1 MADLGPRWMP
11 ISTRRC
17 PRERCIEGELM
28 GSLNH
33 HVVPATHSRPPAPP
47 RKDQLSVGHA
57 PKASSPHIILN
68 CPSTYGKERQ
78 MIVKRFRGGGF
89 GRGDVGLHIK
99 SRDSRWE
106 RAAPR
111 CVYFPSHGH
120 LSIVIHLPGFRSTE
134 CERNRCVQHG
144 SSSRVRLCV
153 FF

>member
-1 MADLGPRWMP
+1 MP

-17 PRERCIEGELM
+17 PKERCIEGELT

-33 HVVPATHSRPPAPP
+33 PVVPATHSRPPAPP

-57 PKASSPHIILN
+57 PKASSPHIILS

-78 MIVKRFRGGGF
+78 TIVKRFRGGGF

-106 RAAPR
+106 LAAPR
-111 CVYFPSHGH
+111 CVYFPESRSPVDRDSSARIPIHGMRAQP
-120 LSIVIHLPGFRSTE
+120 VRSAWLLQSGPVM
-134 CERNRCVQHG
+134 CFLLNA
-144 SSSRVRLCV
+144 
-153 FF
+153 